1 MLSVAFHSFVAMLSH
16 SSSFKTAV
24 RGSLTTSSRSNKRNV
39 DDHLVGQLDS
49 SFLPHLEMNIQSVA
63 LVDLLILLTRAYAL
77 LSDSLYVVSSLNFWM
92 ISCIVCAKQLI
103 HLAKNLNVISW
114 STSLQS
120 KSCSKSSKSVSSSS
134 SSSLSSLESRD

>member
-1 MLSVAFHSFVAMLSH
+1 MLSIDFHSVVARLSH
-16 SSSFKTAV
+16 FSSFKTAV

-49 SFLPHLEMNIQSVA
+49 SFLPHLKMNISVA
-63 LVDLLILLTRAYAL
+63 LVDLLILLTRTYAL
-77 LSDSLYVVSSLNFWM
+77 LSDSLYVVSSLNFWT
-92 ISCIVCAKQLI
+92 ISCIVCAKQI
-103 HLAKNLNVISW
+103 IRLAKCLNVISW

-120 KSCSKSSKSVSSSS
+120 KSCSKSSKTVSSSS